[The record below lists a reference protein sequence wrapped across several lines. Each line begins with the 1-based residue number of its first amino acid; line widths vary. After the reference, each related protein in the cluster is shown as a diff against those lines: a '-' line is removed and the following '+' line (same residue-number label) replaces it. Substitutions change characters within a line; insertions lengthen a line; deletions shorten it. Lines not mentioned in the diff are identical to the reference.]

1 MASGYDLQTDPEL
14 SSASSVNGDAGSNA
28 LSNVQFL
35 DRLRRHGLAPMLA
48 VGLLTALVLWVF
60 HLQVFDGWSFPWD
73 FLGTY
78 TTTPAF
84 VAATIGR
91 GHLLS
96 WSPFVAS
103 GFPVHVDPQAGMYFP
118 GWWLLGVLRVPAT
131 LRVLTTVQVAH
142 VLFGSIGILALARV
156 RRLAWPWA
164 TVAAVAYIFFGGFY
178 GQAEHADIVRGFAYL
193 PWLLWTLTPPD
204 SGRWYRLSALPPLA
218 WLISTGAYPG
228 QVVSFAICGL
238 VYLGVGLRSA
248 PAGTWRRYRLVLLLA
263 GVACVAV
270 CVAVL
275 LPYLRAEQA
284 GELYR
289 TVEPT
294 AVERAVYS
302 LSPIDLFG
310 LYLNNFAWT
319 YEGVTMTWA
328 IGIPILVGLACVR
341 RKTLRR
347 HAPLIACGAVA
358 LVLGMTPKIGF
369 IGRAMVSAHFLFP
382 SRFPASDYK
391 AVVAVALIIISADA
405 WGRLATRRHGRPWIR
420 MVLSGCVLI
429 AGALLVPRTHAQPTR
444 EIWLLVVV
452 VLASG
457 ALALTRPPVRVL
469 ACLLIV
475 LVVVDGLREI
485 NDYRLG
491 GVVSPWH
498 VPPSALAFYR
508 ERNVYVRDL
517 PKRLEEPVR
526 SRPARVPTAATAEP
540 NASGWVADAY
550 HETDYDPTF
559 ERSLWEAE
567 NNPAWS
573 SLLLD
578 PWHGYVF
585 SCASVGCASGAVH
598 LPPPLTWRASPDV
611 QTLSYGDQRI
621 TYTVN
626 ISKPVLMVENELSVD
641 GWRADTSK
649 VKLVDAGIPLRA
661 WRLAPGHYKF
671 IAFFQEPDRTLQELA
686 AVLAL
691 IAWLGCVLLIRRS
704 NRTVSRRPLPSV

>member
-1 MASGYDLQTDPEL
+1 MAQGYGFFSRVRQYNP
-14 SSASSVNGDAGSNA
+14 A
-28 LSNVQFL
+28 LI
-35 DRLRRHGLAPMLA
+35 LA
-48 VGLLTALVLWVF
+48 VVILTALTVWVF
-60 HLQVFDGWSFPWD
+60 HLQLFDGWSFPWD

-84 VAATIGR
+84 VAASIGR

-103 GFPVHVDPQAGMYFP
+103 GFPVDVDPQAGMYFP

-131 LRVLTTVQVAH
+131 LRVLTTIQVAH
-142 VLFGSIGILALARV
+142 VLFGSMGILALARA

-178 GQAEHADIVRGFAYL
+178 GQAEHADIFRGLAYL
-193 PWLLWTLTPPD
+193 PWLLWALTPPENP
-204 SGRWYRLSALPPLA
+204 GRWIRLAAIPLLA
-218 WLISTGAYPG
+218 WLIVSGAYPG
-228 QVVSFAICGL
+228 EVVSFGITGF
-238 VYLGVGLRSA
+238 VYVSVALRVE
-248 PAGTWRRYRLVLLLA
+248 GREVWRRYRGALVLVVIA
-263 GVACVAV
+263 SAAV

-294 AVERAVYS
+294 AALRSTFAI
-302 LSPIDLFG
+302 SPLDLFG

-319 YEGVTMTWA
+319 YEGTITAWA
-328 IGIPILVGLACVR
+328 IGVPILVGVACAR
-341 RKTLRR
+341 REALRR
-347 HAPLIACGAVA
+347 QAPLIACGAVA
-358 LVLGMTPKIGF
+358 LVLAMTPKIGF
-369 IGRAMVSAHFLFP
+369 IGRAMVSVRFLFP

-405 WGRLATRRHGRPWIR
+405 WSRVATRSHGRPWIR
-420 MVLSGCVLI
+420 VVLSGCVLI

-444 EIWLLVVV
+444 ELWLLVVV

-469 ACLLIV
+469 ACLLVI

-491 GVVSPWH
+491 GLVSPWH
-498 VPPSALAFYR
+498 VPPSALAFYQ
-508 ERNVYVRDL
+508 ERNVYVRAL
-517 PKRLEEPVR
+517 PRRLEEPVK
-526 SRPARVPTAATAEP
+526 SRPARVPAAATAEP

-550 HETDYDPTF
+550 HEADYDPTV

-573 SLLLD
+573 TLLLE
-578 PWHGYVF
+578 PWHGYSF
-585 SCASVGCASGAVH
+585 SCANVGCVNGAVR
-598 LPPPLTWRASPDV
+598 LPPPRTWQPSSEV

-626 ISKPVLMVENELSVD
+626 ISKPVLMVENELSVR
-641 GWRADTSK
+641 GWRANTSK
-649 VKLVDAGIPLRA
+649 VQLVNAGIPLRA
-661 WRLAPGHYKF
+661 WRLSPGQYKF
-671 IAFFQEPDRTLQELA
+671 IASFQEPDRTLQELA

-691 IAWLGCVLLIRRS
+691 IAWLGCVFLIRRKNGS
-704 NRTVSRRPLPSV
+704 VSRQPLPSV